1 MQVSIP
7 MQGWV
12 NKSENSMREYYLMVI
27 GGTLTMF
34 AGGFIWPIFA
44 PFVRTEF
51 NASLQL
57 VGFAVS
63 GYFLLRMLAEFPIGV
78 MSDRMGPRLPLIGG
92 RVLAVVG
99 AFICYRTS
107 NIWMLIFARVI
118 WGMGDASF
126 FCIGMSYVSRLFPAQ
141 KRGRAMGIFQ
151 AVEMVGSFM
160 GQTIG
165 GYAAA
170 EYGPRFNFLLT
181 TVMAIIALA
190 AVTLVKGNGS
200 VIQVSKKKSSFS
212 PTREEMKK
220 VLNRTVLVAC
230 IINLVSMMIN
240 SGLLGTILPIYA
252 TENLGLPLSQYALL
266 VSASTI
272 GSISGNL
279 IGGFLSDKMGRKKI
293 LLVGFVI
300 GALSIFGLTIFPSFI
315 PLMIMMF
322 FKGIFWGIV
331 YGVVPA
337 YIADAVPDE
346 VRGIGIGTFRTFMDL
361 GGLVGPMV
369 MTSIVAGFGGTQ
381 GFVYSFYFG
390 VASIIGLIG
399 LTWTLEDAT
408 GKTVVV
414 H

>member
-1 MQVSIP
+1 M
-7 MQGWV
+7 
-12 NKSENSMREYYLMVI
+12 ENRMREYYVMI
-27 GGTLTMF
+27 IAGTLTMF

-78 MSDRMGPRLPLIGG
+78 LSDRMGPRLPLIGG
-92 RVLAVVG
+92 RILAVIG
-99 AFICYRTS
+99 AYLCYRTS

-141 KRGRAMGIFQ
+141 KRGRAMGVFQ

-181 TVMAIIALA
+181 TVMAIVALVV
-190 AVTLVKGNGS
+190 VTQVKGNGS
-200 VIQVSKKKSSFS
+200 VIQASKKKSSFM

-220 VLNRTVLVAC
+220 VLNKTVLVAC

-252 TENLGLPLSQYALL
+252 TENLGFSVSQYALL

-293 LLVGFVI
+293 LLVGFVV
-300 GALSIFGLTIFPSFI
+300 GALSLFGITVFPTFI
-315 PLMIMMF
+315 PLMVMMF

-337 YIADAVPDE
+337 YIADSVPDE
-346 VRGIGIGTFRTFMDL
+346 LRGIGIGTFRTFMDL
-361 GGLVGPMV
+361 GGLIGPMV
-369 MTSIVAGFGGTQ
+369 MTSIVAGYGGSQ
-381 GFVYSFYFG
+381 GYVYSFYFG

-399 LTWTLEDAT
+399 LTWSLEDAASKAVIT
-408 GKTVVV
+408 QKR
-414 H
+414 

>member
-1 MQVSIP
+1 

-51 NASLQL
+51 SASLQL

-200 VIQVSKKKSSFS
+200 VIQVSKKKSSFI

-369 MTSIVAGFGGTQ
+369 MTSIVAGFGGSQ
-381 GFVYSFYFG
+381 GYVYSFYFG

-408 GKTVVV
+408 GKTVIV

>member
-1 MQVSIP
+1 
-7 MQGWV
+7 
-12 NKSENSMREYYLMVI
+12 MREYYLMVI

-51 NASLQL
+51 SASLQL

-92 RVLAVVG
+92 RALAVVG

-107 NIWMLIFARVI
+107 NIWVLIFARVI

-181 TVMAIIALA
+181 TVVAIIALA
-190 AVTLVKGNGS
+190 VVTLVKGNGS
-200 VIQVSKKKSSFS
+200 VIQVSKKKSSFI

-337 YIADAVPDE
+337 YIADAVSDE

-369 MTSIVAGFGGTQ
+369 MTSIVAGFGGAQ

-399 LTWTLEDAT
+399 LTWTLEDT
-408 GKTVVV
+408 LGKAVIIKK
-414 H
+414 HKNKRNRFIHE

>member
-1 MQVSIP
+1 
-7 MQGWV
+7 
-12 NKSENSMREYYLMVI
+12 MVI
-27 GGTLTMF
+27 SGTLTMF

-51 NASLQL
+51 TASLQL

-63 GYFLLRMLAEFPIGV
+63 GYFLLRMFTEFPIGV
-78 MSDRMGPRLPLIGG
+78 LSDRMGPRLPLIAG
-92 RVLAVVG
+92 RVFAVIG
-99 AFICYRTS
+99 AFLCYRTT
-107 NIWMLIFARVI
+107 NIWMLIVARMI

-181 TVMAIIALA
+181 TIVAAIALVS
-190 AVTLVKGNGS
+190 VTMIRGNS
-200 VIQVSKKKSSFS
+200 SAMQISKKKGSLI
-212 PTREEMKK
+212 PTREEMRK
-220 VLNRTVLVAC
+220 VLNRTLIVAC

-252 TENLGLPLSQYALL
+252 TEDLGLPLTQYALL
-266 VSASTI
+266 VSASTV

-279 IGGFLSDKMGRKKI
+279 IGGALSDKMGRKKI
-293 LLVGFVI
+293 LLAGFAI
-300 GALSIFGLTIFPSFI
+300 GALSIFGITVFPSFI
-315 PLMIMMF
+315 PLLAMMF

-369 MTSIVAGFGGTQ
+369 MTSIVAGIGGAQ
-381 GFVYSFYFG
+381 GYVYSFYFG
-390 VASIIGLIG
+390 VASIVGLIG
-399 LTWTLEDAT
+399 LTMTLEDT
-408 GKTVVV
+408 VGKAVAV

>member
-1 MQVSIP
+1 MLGLVYIL
-7 MQGWV
+7 
-12 NKSENSMREYYLMVI
+12 ENSMREYYLMVI
-27 GGTLTMF
+27 SGTLTMF
-34 AGGFIWPIFA
+34 AGGLIWPVFA

-51 NASLQL
+51 TASLQL

-63 GYFLLRMLAEFPIGV
+63 GYFLLRMFTEFPIGV
-78 MSDRMGPRLPLIGG
+78 LSDRMGPRLPLIAG
-92 RVLAVVG
+92 RIVAVIG
-99 AFICYRTS
+99 AFICYRTT
-107 NIWMLIFARVI
+107 NIWMLIVARMI

-126 FCIGMSYVSRLFPAQ
+126 FCIGMSYVSRLFPAE

-151 AVEMVGSFM
+151 AVEMVGSFI

-181 TVMAIIALA
+181 TCVAVIALVS
-190 AVTLVKGNGS
+190 VTMIKGNS
-200 VIQVSKKKSSFS
+200 RAIQINKKKVSLI
-212 PTREEMKK
+212 PTREEMRI
-220 VLNRTVLVAC
+220 VLNRTLIVAC

-252 TENLGLPLSQYALL
+252 TENLGFSVANYALL

-293 LLVGFVI
+293 LLVGFAI
-300 GALSIFGLTIFPSFI
+300 GAISIFGITAFPAFI
-315 PLMIMMF
+315 PLLVMMF
-322 FKGIFWGIV
+322 FKGVFWGIV

-369 MTSIVAGFGGTQ
+369 MTSIVIGYGGSQ
-381 GFVYSFYFG
+381 GYVYSFYFG

-399 LTWTLEDAT
+399 LTWTLEDPST
-408 GKTVVV
+408 KVVIIQKR
-414 H
+414 

>member
-1 MQVSIP
+1 

-51 NASLQL
+51 SASLQL

-200 VIQVSKKKSSFS
+200 VIQVSKKKSSFI

-369 MTSIVAGFGGTQ
+369 MTSIVAGFGGAQ
-381 GFVYSFYFG
+381 GYVYSFYFG
-390 VASIIGLIG
+390 VASIVGLIG
-399 LTWTLEDAT
+399 LTWTLEDT
-408 GKTVVV
+408 SGKAVIIQK

>member
-1 MQVSIP
+1 

-12 NKSENSMREYYLMVI
+12 DKTENSMREYYLMVI
-27 GGTLTMF
+27 VGTLTMF

-92 RVLAVVG
+92 RVLAVIG
-99 AFICYRTS
+99 AYICYRTS

-126 FCIGMSYVSRLFPAQ
+126 FCIGMSYVSRLFPAH
-141 KRGRAMGIFQ
+141 KRGRAMGVFQ

-181 TVMAIIALA
+181 TVIAIIALV

-200 VIQVSKKKSSFS
+200 VIQVSKKKSSFI
-212 PTREEMKK
+212 PTREEMRK

-252 TENLGLPLSQYALL
+252 TEDLGLPLTQYALL

-293 LLVGFVI
+293 LLVGFAI
-300 GALSIFGLTIFPSFI
+300 GALSIFGLTVFPSFI
-315 PLMIMMF
+315 PLMVMMF

-337 YIADAVPDE
+337 YIADSVPDE

-369 MTSIVAGFGGTQ
+369 MTSIVAGFGGSQ
-381 GFVYSFYFG
+381 GYVYTFYFG

-399 LTWTLEDAT
+399 LTWTLEDTASKAVIT
-408 GKTVVV
+408 QKR
-414 H
+414 

>member
-1 MQVSIP
+1 
-7 MQGWV
+7 
-12 NKSENSMREYYLMVI
+12 MVI
-27 GGTLTMF
+27 SGTLTMF

-51 NASLQL
+51 TASLQL

-63 GYFLLRMLAEFPIGV
+63 GYFLLRMFTEFPIGV
-78 MSDRMGPRLPLIGG
+78 LSDRMGPRMPLIAG
-92 RVLAVVG
+92 RILAVIG
-99 AFICYRTS
+99 AYLCYRTT
-107 NIWMLIFARVI
+107 NIWMLIFARMI

-126 FCIGMSYVSRLFPAQ
+126 FCIGMSYVSRLFPAE

-181 TVMAIIALA
+181 TIVAIIALIS
-190 AVTLVKGNGS
+190 VTMIRGNS
-200 VIQVSKKKSSFS
+200 SAMKISKKRVSLI

-220 VLNRTVLVAC
+220 VLSKTLIVAC

-252 TENLGLPLSQYALL
+252 TENLGLPLTQYALL
-266 VSASTI
+266 VSASTV

-279 IGGFLSDKMGRKKI
+279 IGGALSDKIGRKRV
-293 LLVGFVI
+293 LLVGFTI
-300 GALSIFGLTIFPSFI
+300 GALSIFGITVFPSFI
-315 PLMIMMF
+315 PLLVMMF

-369 MTSIVAGFGGTQ
+369 MTSIVAGFGGSQ
-381 GFVYSFYFG
+381 GYVYSFYFG
-390 VASIIGLIG
+390 VATIVGLIG
-399 LTWTLEDAT
+399 VTMTLEDT
-408 GKTVVV
+408 KGKAVAV

>member
-1 MQVSIP
+1 
-7 MQGWV
+7 
-12 NKSENSMREYYLMVI
+12 MREYYLMVI
-27 GGTLTMF
+27 SGTLTMF

-51 NASLQL
+51 TASLQL

-63 GYFLLRMLAEFPIGV
+63 GYFLPRMFTEFPIGV
-78 MSDRMGPRLPLIGG
+78 LSDRMGPRLPLIVG
-92 RVLAVVG
+92 RVFAVIG
-99 AFICYRTS
+99 AYLCYRTT
-107 NIWMLIFARVI
+107 NIWMLIVARMI

-126 FCIGMSYVSRLFPAQ
+126 FCIGMSYVSRLFPAA

-165 GYAAA
+165 GYVAAV
-170 EYGPRFNFLLT
+170 YGPRLNFLLT
-181 TVMAIIALA
+181 TIVAVIALIS
-190 AVTLVKGNGS
+190 VTMIRGNNS
-200 VIQVSKKKSSFS
+200 TMKISNKKVSLI

-220 VLNRTVLVAC
+220 VLSKTLIVAC
-230 IINLVSMMIN
+230 IINLVTMMIN

-252 TENLGLPLSQYALL
+252 TENLGLPLTQYALL

-279 IGGFLSDKMGRKKI
+279 IGGALSDKMGRKKI
-293 LLVGFVI
+293 LLIGFAI
-300 GALSIFGLTIFPSFI
+300 GALSIFGITIFPSFI
-315 PLMIMMF
+315 PLLVMMF

-369 MTSIVAGFGGTQ
+369 MTSIVAGFGGAQ
-381 GFVYSFYFG
+381 GYVYSFYFG
-390 VASIIGLIG
+390 VATIIALIG
-399 LTWTLEDAT
+399 LTMTLKDTT
-408 GKTVVV
+408 GKSVTV

>member
-1 MQVSIP
+1 MPRKVYIL
-7 MQGWV
+7 
-12 NKSENSMREYYLMVI
+12 ENSMREYYLMVI
-27 GGTLTMF
+27 SGTLTMF

-51 NASLQL
+51 SASLQL

-78 MSDRMGPRLPLIGG
+78 LSDKMGPRLPLIGG
-92 RVLAVVG
+92 RVLAVIG
-99 AFICYRTS
+99 AYVCYRTT

-118 WGMGDASF
+118 WGVGDASF
-126 FCIGMSYVSRLFPAQ
+126 FCIGMSYVSRLFTAE
-141 KRGRAMGIFQ
+141 KRGRAMGVFQ

-190 AVTLVKGNGS
+190 SVTLVKGNGS
-200 VIQVSKKKSSFS
+200 VIQLSKKKSGFI
-212 PTREEMKK
+212 PTKEEMRK

-240 SGLLGTILPIYA
+240 TGLLGTILPIYA
-252 TENLGLPLSQYALL
+252 TEDLGLPLTQYALL
-266 VSASTI
+266 VSASTV

-293 LLVGFVI
+293 LLAGFVI
-300 GALSIFGLTIFPSFI
+300 GALSIFGLTIFLSFI

-337 YIADAVPDE
+337 YIADSVPDE

-361 GGLVGPMV
+361 GGLMGPMI
-369 MTSIVAGFGGTQ
+369 MTTIVAGFAGSLGY
-381 GFVYSFYFG
+381 VYSFYFG
-390 VASIIGLIG
+390 VASIIGLIV

>member
-1 MQVSIP
+1 M
-7 MQGWV
+7 
-12 NKSENSMREYYLMVI
+12 ENGIREYYLMVI

-51 NASLQL
+51 SASLQL
-57 VGFAVS
+57 VGLAVS
-63 GYFLLRMLAEFPIGV
+63 GYFLLRMVAEFPIGV
-78 MSDRMGPRLPLIGG
+78 MSDKIGPRLPLIGG
-92 RVLAVVG
+92 RILAVIG
-99 AFICYRTS
+99 SFICYRTT
-107 NIWMLIFARVI
+107 NIWMLIFARVL
-118 WGMGDASF
+118 WGVGDASF
-126 FCIGMSYVSRLFPAQ
+126 FCIGMSYVSRLFTAE

-170 EYGPRFNFLLT
+170 VYGPRFNFLLT
-181 TVMAIIALA
+181 TIVAIIALGS
-190 AVTLVKGNGS
+190 VTMIKGNGS
-200 VIQVSKKKSSFS
+200 AIRISQKKVSFI
-212 PTREEMKK
+212 PTREEMRK
-220 VLNRTVLVAC
+220 VLNRTVIVAC

-252 TENLGLPLSQYALL
+252 TENLGLPLTQYALL
-266 VSASTI
+266 VSASTV

-293 LLVGFVI
+293 LLAGFAI
-300 GALSIFGLTIFPSFI
+300 GTLSIFGLTIFPSFI

-322 FKGIFWGIV
+322 LKGIFWGIV

-369 MTSIVAGFGGTQ
+369 MTSIVARFGGAQ
-381 GFVYSFYFG
+381 GYVYSFYFG

-399 LTWTLEDAT
+399 LTWTLEDTAD
-408 GKTVVV
+408 KAVAI

>member
-1 MQVSIP
+1 M
-7 MQGWV
+7 
-12 NKSENSMREYYLMVI
+12 ENSMREYYVMI
-27 GGTLTMF
+27 IAGTLTMF

-63 GYFLLRMLAEFPIGV
+63 GYFLLRMMAEFPIGV
-78 MSDRMGPRLPLIGG
+78 LSDRMGPRLPLIGG
-92 RVLAVVG
+92 RILAVIG
-99 AFICYRTS
+99 AYLCYRTS

-141 KRGRAMGIFQ
+141 KRGRAMGVFQ

-181 TVMAIIALA
+181 TAMTIIALV

-200 VIQVSKKKSSFS
+200 VIQASKKKSSFM

-220 VLNRTVLVAC
+220 VLNKTVLVAC

-252 TENLGLPLSQYALL
+252 TENLGFSVSQYALL

-293 LLVGFVI
+293 LLVGFVV
-300 GALSIFGLTIFPSFI
+300 GALSIFGITVFPTFI
-315 PLMIMMF
+315 PLMVMMF

-337 YIADAVPDE
+337 YIADSVPDE

-361 GGLVGPMV
+361 GGLIGPMV
-369 MTSIVAGFGGTQ
+369 MTSIVAGFGASQ
-381 GFVYSFYFG
+381 GYVYSFYFG

-399 LTWTLEDAT
+399 LTWSLEDAASKAVIT
-408 GKTVVV
+408 QKR
-414 H
+414 

>member
-1 MQVSIP
+1 
-7 MQGWV
+7 
-12 NKSENSMREYYLMVI
+12 MREYYLMVI
-27 GGTLTMF
+27 SGTLTMF

-51 NASLQL
+51 TASLQL

-63 GYFLLRMLAEFPIGV
+63 GYFLLRMFTEFPIGV
-78 MSDRMGPRLPLIGG
+78 LSDRMGPRLPLIVG
-92 RVLAVVG
+92 RVFAVIG
-99 AFICYRTS
+99 AYLCYRTT
-107 NIWMLIFARVI
+107 NIWMLIVARMI

-126 FCIGMSYVSRLFPAQ
+126 FCIGMSYVSRLFPAE

-165 GYAAA
+165 GYVAAV
-170 EYGPRFNFLLT
+170 YGPRLNFLLT
-181 TVMAIIALA
+181 TIVAVIALIS
-190 AVTLVKGNGS
+190 VTMIRGNNS
-200 VIQVSKKKSSFS
+200 TMKISNKKVSLI

-220 VLNRTVLVAC
+220 VLSKTLIVAC
-230 IINLVSMMIN
+230 IINLVTMMIN

-252 TENLGLPLSQYALL
+252 TENLGLPLTQYALL

-279 IGGFLSDKMGRKKI
+279 IGGALSDKMGRKKI
-293 LLVGFVI
+293 LLIGFAI
-300 GALSIFGLTIFPSFI
+300 GALSIFGITIFPSFI
-315 PLMIMMF
+315 PLLVMMF

-369 MTSIVAGFGGTQ
+369 MTSIVAGFGGAQ
-381 GFVYSFYFG
+381 GYVYSFYFG
-390 VASIIGLIG
+390 VATIIALIG
-399 LTWTLEDAT
+399 LTMTLKDTT
-408 GKTVVV
+408 GKSVTV